1 MDEYLNETDK
11 KKPEDVL
18 LLMKAKLKKF
28 QEDPLGANWIN
39 LNMDRD
45 MVYAN
50 LIDDEKRSEMLDLS
64 VLKGFVNLT
73 SAIKQIYIDL
83 HNEYLLEKRRKIL
96 SKHLKQKK
104 RKYDEEEEQNSGI
117 PGYT

>member
-1 MDEYLNETDK
+1 MMDEYLNENDK

-18 LLMKAKLKKF
+18 LLMKAKLQKF

-50 LIDDEKRSEMLDLS
+50 LIDDKKRSDLLDMS
-64 VLKGFVNLT
+64 VLKGLILT
-73 SAIKQIYIDL
+73 AFSINMRIKICITNICL
-83 HNEYLLEKRRKIL
+83 RKEGSFFRNI
-96 SKHLKQKK
+96 
-104 RKYDEEEEQNSGI
+104 
-117 PGYT
+117 